1 VSKASASFLPGLIFR
16 IKQDWKSLPD
26 ANNLAYLVSTSEK
39 SFQRL
44 TSGIRN
50 NNVGVGINLS
60 LQDQAERRG

>member
-1 VSKASASFLPGLIFR
+1 MSKASASFLPGLIFR
-16 IKQDWKSLPD
+16 IKQDWKGLPD

-50 NNVGVGINLS
+50 NNVGVGINHS
-60 LQDQAERRG
+60 VQDQAERRG